1 MAGSAPSAFIFLMT
15 ALIVSASVSIILV
28 DSWKGIANTY
38 ADNRDKAALDAKT
51 EFSFAGNPMMVS
63 FDDSANQIMVFY
75 LQNTGQVILEDSIG
89 GVFVDGVRPATSVAS
104 AVVGGGDWAPGE
116 LLRLTLEDSTSP
128 WTYADGNEVV
138 LMLVANS
145 VISKGVRGTY
155 SLTLTARLV

>member
-28 DSWKGIANTY
+28 DSWKGIADTY

-51 EFSFAGNPMMVS
+51 EFSFAGNPMMVNY
-63 FDDSANQIMVFY
+63 DAGNQIMVFY

-104 AVVGGGDWAPGE
+104 AVVGGADWAPGE
-116 LLRLTLEDSTSP
+116 LLRLTLTDSTSP
-128 WTYADGNEVV
+128 WTYADGDEVV

-155 SLTLTARLV
+155 SLTLTVRLV

>member
-15 ALIVSASVSIILV
+15 ALIVSASVSIILI

-51 EFSFAGNPMMVS
+51 EFSFAGNPMMVN

-104 AVVGGGDWAPGE
+104 AVVGGTDWAPGE
-116 LLRLTLEDSTSP
+116 LLRLTLTDSTSP
-128 WTYADGNEVV
+128 WTYADGDEVV

-155 SLTLTARLV
+155 SLTLTVRLV

>member
-1 MAGSAPSAFIFLMT
+1 
-15 ALIVSASVSIILV
+15 
-28 DSWKGIANTY
+28 
-38 ADNRDKAALDAKT
+38 
-51 EFSFAGNPMMVS
+51 MVS

-155 SLTLTARLV
+155 SLTLTVRLV